1 MPPLP
6 AELAVA
12 LEVPQTPLPKRER
25 TRRQL
30 LVAALRQLGARG
42 VAAATLQ
49 QIAQQAEVTTA
60 TVYNHFAS
68 KDELVQAVAV
78 WLADGLCRRIGESYA
93 HIPEGAERM
102 AIGNKRYLW
111 LAETSPAWAQ
121 LLLDVAAAAPALV
134 DATRSYMLA
143 DLRLGLKQKAFK
155 PVSEAAAADLIAGTI
170 TQAMRMLI
178 AGAAPRGHAQAVS
191 ATVLIG
197 LGMERALALE
207 VAARPLPPFIP
218 AAAAAPVATP
228 PRTPARPH
236 ARAARA

>member
-1 MPPLP
+1 MSPLP
-6 AELAVA
+6 AELASA
-12 LEVPQTPLPKRER
+12 LEAPPTPMPKRER

-30 LVAALRQLGARG
+30 LIAALRQLGARG
-42 VAAATLQ
+42 VAATTLQ
-49 QIAQQAEVTTA
+49 QIAQQAEMTTA

-68 KDELVQAVAV
+68 KDELLQAVAV
-78 WLADGLCRRIGESYA
+78 WLADTLCRRIGDSYA

-111 LAETSPAWAQ
+111 LAETSPAWAR
-121 LLLDVAAAAPALV
+121 LLLDVAAEAPALI

-170 TQAMRMLI
+170 SQAMRMLI

-197 LGMERALALE
+197 LGMERARALE
-207 VAARPLPPFIP
+207 VAARPLPPFVP
-218 AAAAAPVATP
+218 AAAAPATT
-228 PRTPARPH
+228 TPLRKRS
-236 ARAARA
+236 RA